1 MKLPAI
7 VMTNKK
13 WALVY
18 VAVGLGVAFSYI
30 PARTHMISQWAW
42 TWIIKSN
49 ITINFI
55 LIFFIWGMLSD
66 RISKDKGWSTTGR
79 KSWLLFFVGI
89 AVLIFVFR
97 ALGGYPT
104 RWG

>member
-1 MKLPAI
+1 MKLSI
-7 VMTNKK
+7 KITDKL
-13 WALVY
+13 WRLVY
-18 VAVGLGVAFSYI
+18 IAVGLGAGFSYM
-30 PARTHMISQWAW
+30 PAREHMSSQSAW
-42 TWIIKSN
+42 VWIIKSN
-49 ITINFI
+49 ITFNFI

-79 KSWLLFFVGI
+79 KSWLLFFIGI

-97 ALGGYPT
+97 TLGDYPT